1 MQVKAKAKAWLV
13 LMALVLTVY
22 FPFNLVQAQQS
33 NGTNGEIE
41 NITVSP
47 IACWWRTST
56 SAVRVGEEFILV
68 LTCSVLE
75 TETTTVIVDRSRLD
89 PQVVQL
95 PPFEVIGGTQATES
109 QTISSRFFQ
118 YEYTLQY
125 IGEDFDQ
132 ELEIPPL
139 IITYYVESR
148 VNSNQALEAR
158 DQQYILPQQSLRI
171 VSLVP
176 SAAKDIRD
184 YRPET
189 LREIATRR
197 LSANITRIA
206 GLMFFVISA
215 VLLIW
220 TIRQIAGYR
229 DKTKTSKQPLT
240 DRAILQA
247 ALRELETTSRKKSIE
262 GWNTELT
269 GRALAILRIVAEY
282 ELSGS
287 VLQTTI
293 EPDTPS
299 QKGQLRI
306 SQRLFGKKPITVSSP
321 ITAETVAQ
329 KRRTLEAQGD
339 PRYVFLANL
348 QAVLEQLT
356 LATYGLEEQKLNT
369 ERLDD
374 ALADGIRIT
383 VNVIK
388 KYTWFARKFR
398 NLKHSVT
405 MLRNQVWLR

>member
-1 MQVKAKAKAWLV
+1 
-13 LMALVLTVY
+13 MALVLAVH

-33 NGTNGEIE
+33 NGTNGETE
-41 NITVSP
+41 NIAVSP

-56 SAVRVGEEFILV
+56 SAVRVGEEFVLV

-75 TETTTVIVDRSRLD
+75 TETTTVVADRSRLD
-89 PQVVQL
+89 PQAIQL
-95 PPFEVIGGTQATES
+95 PPFEVIGGTQAAES
-109 QTISSRFFQ
+109 QTSSSRFFQ

-132 ELEIPPL
+132 DLEIPPL
-139 IITYYVESR
+139 EITYHVESR
-148 VNSNQALEAR
+148 VSANQALEAR
-158 DQQYILPQQSLRI
+158 DQQYILPQQSIRI

-176 SAAKDIRD
+176 NDAKDIRD

-189 LREIATRR
+189 LREVATRR

-220 TIRQIAGYR
+220 AIRQIAGYR
-229 DKTKTSKQPLT
+229 QKTKPSKQPLT
-240 DRAILQA
+240 DRTILQA
-247 ALRELETTSRKKSIE
+247 ALQELKITSRQQAIE

-293 EPDTPS
+293 EPGTPS
-299 QKGQLRI
+299 QKGQLWI
-306 SQRLFGKKPITVSSP
+306 NQRLFGKKPVVVSSP
-321 ITAETVAQ
+321 VTAETVAQ
-329 KRRTLEAQGD
+329 KRKPLEAQGD
-339 PRYVFLANL
+339 PRYVRLADL
-348 QAVLEQLT
+348 QAALEQLT
-356 LATYGLEEQKLNT
+356 LATYGLEESKLNT
-369 ERLDD
+369 ERLDE

-398 NLKHSVT
+398 DLKYSAT